1 VAHDQAAALSD
12 PALARFS
19 SVSSA
24 TRRTAFV
31 EGYSLHADREI
42 DVDDRD
48 ALERLRRYGARSP
61 IANSRLSLDG
71 RGRVFIA
78 LRDGRRELVFAPSEF
93 IRRLGVLVPPPKRHL
108 TRYHGVL
115 APHHRWRSA
124 VVPSPAA
131 GACEGDAARPIR
143 RRLDWAALM
152 KRVFAI
158 DVFVCDACGGAMR
171 ILAVQPDGDGCHAI
185 LDHLGYVP
193 APPTPCA
200 LAPPDDP
207 FESHVP
213 FD

>member
-1 VAHDQAAALSD
+1 
-12 PALARFS
+12 
-19 SVSSA
+19 
-24 TRRTAFV
+24 
-31 EGYSLHADREI
+31 
-42 DVDDRD
+42 
-48 ALERLRRYGARSP
+48 
-61 IANSRLSLDG
+61 
-71 RGRVFIA
+71 
-78 LRDGRRELVFAPSEF
+78 VFAPSEF
-93 IRRLGVLVPPPKRHL
+93 IRRLAVLVPPPKRHL
-108 TRYHGVL
+108 TRYHGVF

-131 GACEGDAARPIR
+131 GACEGDAARLIR

-158 DVFVCDACGGAMR
+158 DVFVCDSCGGAMR
-171 ILAVQPDGDGCHAI
+171 ILAVLPDGDGCHAI
-185 LDHLGYVP
+185 LDHLGHML